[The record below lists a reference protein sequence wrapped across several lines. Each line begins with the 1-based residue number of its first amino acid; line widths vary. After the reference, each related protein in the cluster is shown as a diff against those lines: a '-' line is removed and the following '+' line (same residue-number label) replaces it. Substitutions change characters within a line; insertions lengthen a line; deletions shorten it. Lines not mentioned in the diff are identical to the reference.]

1 MYNVLPLEQMTIQ
14 DKMRTMED
22 LWENLCRHSDQ
33 LQSPEWHQN
42 ILADREQSICVGE
55 AVFED
60 WSAAKK
66 RIRETLT

>member
-22 LWENLCRHSDQ
+22 LWDNLCRHSDQ

-42 ILADREQSICVGE
+42 ILADREQSISVGE

>member
-22 LWENLCRHSDQ
+22 LWDNLCRHSDQ

-42 ILADREQSICVGE
+42 ILADREQSICVGV